1 MIMCV
6 LLCYPVSNHMS
17 QLLSTGCLI
26 SSCYCTTNVCIVF
39 FIVNVLFKKII
50 VIKWSDS
57 NFGLYIM
64 FMHYNHRFV
73 RSELDLAFTPE
84 RCTYYIQLITD
95 TLWPEGVLDTN
106 VYEPSPEQCKVTRE
120 QAKRCLQNF
129 FPGNTVISKIYK
141 MN

>member
-1 MIMCV
+1 MFFYAILFLFICRSYYQQGVLFLVVIVLLMCV
-6 LLCYPVSNHMS
+6 LFSLLLMS
-17 QLLSTGCLI
+17 YL
-26 SSCYCTTNVCIVF
+26 
-39 FIVNVLFKKII
+39 KKII
-50 VIKWSDS
+50 VIKWSNS

-64 FMHYNHRFV
+64 LMHYNHRFV